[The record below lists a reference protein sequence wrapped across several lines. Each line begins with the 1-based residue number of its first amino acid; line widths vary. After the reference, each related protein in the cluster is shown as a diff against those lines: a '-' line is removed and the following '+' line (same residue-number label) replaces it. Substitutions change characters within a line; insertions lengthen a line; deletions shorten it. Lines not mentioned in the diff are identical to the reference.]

1 MRSVMTSQGHPHAV
15 LRRALQRGDLLAVRA
30 AAAELPA
37 VPLGDA
43 LEIVCLIVAQE
54 PERFERA
61 AIKWL
66 GRLLAE
72 RPPTGLRDV
81 ERVVA
86 YLAALP
92 DPRRGRAALEVLSA
106 LAGRRTGGWPLT

>member
-1 MRSVMTSQGHPHAV
+1 MRSTTSQGSPYSTF
-15 LRRALQRGDLLAVRA
+15 RRALLRGDLPAVRA

-37 VPLGDA
+37 VPLDDA
-43 LEIVCLIVAQE
+43 LEIVCLILAQQ

-66 GRLLAE
+66 ARLLAE
-72 RPPTGLRDV
+72 RPVTELREV

-86 YLAALP
+86 CLAALP
-92 DPRRGRAALEVLSA
+92 DRRRGRAALELLST
-106 LAGRRTGGWPLT
+106 LAGRRAG

>member
-1 MRSVMTSQGHPHAV
+1 MASQGHPHAV
-15 LRRALQRGDLLAVRA
+15 FRRALQRRDLAAVRA

-43 LEIVCLIVAQE
+43 FEIVCLILAHE

-72 RPPTGLRDV
+72 RPPTALREV

-86 YLAALP
+86 YPAALP
-92 DPRRGRAALEVLSA
+92 DPRRGGAALEALSA
-106 LAGRRTGGWPLT
+106 LAGRRTGESPLT